1 MGERPAEIEA
11 LAEEIFGQTSGLG
24 RNAAEIGAP
33 AGIDPGWLLQF

>member
-24 RNAAEIGAP
+24 RNAAKAALIP
-33 AGIDPGWLLQF
+33 A